1 MTERQFDYKFR
12 DRQIIELTENYMIF
26 RKPLSLTDIRKEDEV
41 VKFKSLTEMLDY
53 VLDDGRTVRSII
65 ETWTDL
71 PELTPFSSFAA

>member
-12 DRQIIELTENYMIF
+12 DRQIIDLTENYMIF
-26 RKPLSLTDIRKEDEV
+26 RKPLSLTDVRKEDEV

-65 ETWTDL
+65 ETWTEL
-71 PELTPFSSFAA
+71 PELPPFSSSAA